1 MHQVNKGDPA
11 LIEDKEEEEVPKA
24 LILPSKWEYHRLKVR
39 DTATL
44 PIPALNALGE
54 NGWEL
59 IEVFKHHADLV
70 FLFKRMK
77 EQK

>member
-1 MHQVNKGDPA
+1 MAEKGT
-11 LIEDKEEEEVPKA
+11 DKPDSPDQPVWK
-24 LILPSKWEYHRLKVR
+24 LKWEYHRLKVR

-77 EQK
+77 